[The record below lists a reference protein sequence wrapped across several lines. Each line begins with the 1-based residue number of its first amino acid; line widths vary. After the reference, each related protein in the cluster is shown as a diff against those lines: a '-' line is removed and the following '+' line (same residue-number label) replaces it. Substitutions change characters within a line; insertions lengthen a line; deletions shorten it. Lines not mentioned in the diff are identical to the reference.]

1 MNGLLFSA
9 NKETRFNLH
18 LKHIKEKGNESQ
30 YSLRHGKQTRW
41 AITMALR
48 QFSSDGMGRVGQ
60 DVRSTENLADSLS
73 WGDKAEGPR
82 KPRCLE
88 CAGQS
93 TGDMKVA
100 ESIRRGSPHPQVLS

>member
-1 MNGLLFSA
+1 MGNKLGEQLLWPWDSF
-9 NKETRFNLH
+9 
-18 LKHIKEKGNESQ
+18 Q
-30 YSLRHGKQTRW
+30 V
-41 AITMALR
+41 MV
-48 QFSSDGMGRVGQ
+48 GRVGQ

-73 WGDKAEGPR
+73 WEDKAEGPR

-93 TGDMKVA
+93 TGDMKVV